1 MDADQEKA
9 VKVVMDGHNLALLG
23 QAGTGKTFAIKECVN
38 RLSAAGKMV
47 SLTCYTGI
55 ACLQYQGMG
64 PTTLHRVAGLEDGR
78 HTNEP
83 LLHLIKTDERF
94 SEAKTRVLST
104 DLLII
109 DEISMVS
116 QKSFESVEFVC
127 RKLRGNGLFCGIEI
141 VVGGDIHQLP
151 PIKDELY
158 NDDGHYC
165 IQSPLFK
172 QLFPHVM
179 ELSTIHRQCDNELI
193 NCINE
198 LEKGIPSPETNRFM
212 YNLSRPLSPENYA
225 KAVRLSARIVDVD
238 IYNYQRLQELDYPLQ
253 VMKVY
258 LAVCC
263 SFLVSYYASLL
274 NVSRRFSWILSI
286 KSSFK

>member
-9 VKVVMDGHNLALLG
+9 VKVVMDGHNLSLLG

-38 RLSAAGKMV
+38 RLRAARKMV

-55 ACLQYQGMG
+55 AYLQYQGMG
-64 PTTLHRVAGLEDGR
+64 PNTLHRFAGLEDGR
-78 HTNEP
+78 HTNET
-83 LLHLIKTDERF
+83 LLHLIQTDERF
-94 SEAKTRVLST
+94 SEAKTRILST
-104 DLLII
+104 DVLII

-116 QKSFESVEFVC
+116 QKIFESVEFVC
-127 RKLRGNGLFCGIEI
+127 RKLRGNGLLGEIQI
-141 VVGGDIHQLP
+141 VVCGDFYQLP

-165 IQSPLFK
+165 IQPPLFK
-172 QLFPHVM
+172 QLFPHIM
-179 ELSTIHRQCDNELI
+179 ELSTIHRQSDNELI

-212 YNLSRPLSPENYA
+212 YNLSRPLSPENDA
-225 KAVRLSARIVDVD
+225 KAVRLFARNVDVD
-238 IYNYQRLQELDYPLQ
+238 IYNYQRLQELDNPLP
-253 VMKVY
+253 VMKAN
-258 LAVCC
+258 LAACC
-263 SFLVSYYASLL
+263 RFLVSYYASLL
-274 NVSRRFSWILSI
+274 NISRRFSWILSI